1 VVFLA
6 YKISLNKDIWNSFR
20 VYVFLLFVIT
30 VLILYIGLNQTRQYL
45 DELDIVA
52 ASVFEETT
60 SSLAYELVSLT
71 DFWPFIFAILFFR
84 EGLSNKILAFLPFVL
99 YVILQLYFLK
109 RAPAVRAVF
118 QISIFFLI
126 AALSKNRI
134 KDIIKVI
141 PIVLLLLC
149 AFYFVLPQGLIDRFK
164 DDDGSRPDE
173 LLNMIYQFNLIEL
186 LIGKGMGGAYISD
199 NGIYDYVDMQNG
211 NEMRTTVHIGLAYP
225 LLKGGIL
232 FVLLIFSHISIIL
245 VKAFKYLRYSTSIE
259 IASYGF
265 LFVFSLFR
273 LIEGPINAVSIFNGV
288 MFGMSIGS
296 LERFIGVHKTKHV
309 QSIDNNRVAY

>member
-1 VVFLA
+1 
-6 YKISLNKDIWNSFR
+6 
-20 VYVFLLFVIT
+20 
-30 VLILYIGLNQTRQYL
+30 
-45 DELDIVA
+45 
-52 ASVFEETT
+52 
-60 SSLAYELVSLT
+60 
-71 DFWPFIFAILFFR
+71 
-84 EGLSNKILAFLPFVL
+84 
-99 YVILQLYFLK
+99 
-109 RAPAVRAVF
+109 
-118 QISIFFLI
+118 
-126 AALSKNRI
+126 
-134 KDIIKVI
+134 
-141 PIVLLLLC
+141 
-149 AFYFVLPQGLIDRFK
+149 
-164 DDDGSRPDE
+164 
-173 LLNMIYQFNLIEL
+173 
-186 LIGKGMGGAYISD
+186 MGGAYISD